1 MSIHIEQI
9 RGLVI
14 ETGLEMLKSSLVVGT
29 WGNISARIPEE
40 NVFAITPSGVDYETI
55 EPIDVVIID
64 MDGNVVSGEKKPS
77 IEWKLHLAIYKA
89 REDIRAIVHTHST
102 YATAF
107 AIAQKGIPGS
117 AEDLVQ
123 ITGGDVRVTDY
134 VLPGSKE
141 LGAQVVKALENR
153 TACIMANHGC
163 VAAGRSLKEA
173 LKTALIV
180 EKSAKATVYAQLLGG
195 VVELSDKDIDFMRDF
210 YLHHYGQRE

>member
-107 AIAQKGIPGS
+107 AIAQKAYRDRQKILSRSQVGMCVS
-117 AEDLVQ
+117 RTMFFLV
-123 ITGGDVRVTDY
+123 
-134 VLPGSKE
+134 L
-141 LGAQVVKALENR
+141 
-153 TACIMANHGC
+153 
-163 VAAGRSLKEA
+163 RSWGLR
-173 LKTALIV
+173 L
-180 EKSAKATVYAQLLGG
+180 
-195 VVELSDKDIDFMRDF
+195 
-210 YLHHYGQRE
+210 

>member
-77 IEWKLHLAIYKA
+77 IEWQLHLAIYKA